1 MNPWPVAEA
10 VAEVHLPRPGHAD
23 LVGTQKYKQSDVRNI
38 LERASAR
45 ETAARVAGGGAVQG
59 VPARARRRGALAR
72 RSRSPRCTRPQ
83 RERGA
88 DARRTSPR
96 STSSPVR
103 CLDARGDEG
112 DGARDRQAAQG
123 QRVARRRLRG
133 AGVRARARA
142 RLARLLGGA
151 PGRAPGDGDLLDPGD
166 QGRRRSATPSRVAGA
181 ARLAGA
187 RRDLLLRAS
196 AATTARPTARAG
208 WRAA

>member
-1 MNPWPVAEA
+1 MNRRGRCEA
-10 VAEVHLPRPGHAD
+10 RRSQEVHLPRPGHAD

-45 ETAARVAGGGAVQG
+45 ETAARVAGGGALQG
-59 VPARARRRGALAR
+59 VPGGAGRAGALAR
-72 RSRSPRCTRPQ
+72 DPDRLGARARSPS
-83 RERGA
+83 GA
-88 DARRTSPR
+88 DVDGLRAGRRVAGALPGR
-96 STSSPVR
+96 
-103 CLDARGDEG
+103 RGEPG
-112 DGARDRQAAQG
+112 DGGRDQHAAQG

-133 AGVRARARA
+133 AGLRPRAGP

-151 PGRAPGDGDLLDPGD
+151 PGRPPGDGDPLDPGD
-166 QGRRRSATPSRVAGA
+166 EGRLDRRRLSDRRA

-196 AATTARPTARAG
+196 AATTARPTAPAA